1 MRLPIVKTMGYFRD
15 VNDGTGRVDQ
25 PFAPLEFSRVHHDTP
40 RMAWFYLFLGGALE
54 IIWLIAMKYS
64 NGFRNLWPSVIVVI
78 ALIASMIVVSLA
90 IRTIPMGTA
99 YAIWTGIGA
108 AGGAIAG
115 IVLFNE
121 SKDWLRLLSI
131 ALIIAG
137 IVGLKLT
144 APADAPP
151 TQASAVKELEVGSS
165 R

>member
-1 MRLPIVKTMGYFRD
+1 
-15 VNDGTGRVDQ
+15 
-25 PFAPLEFSRVHHDTP
+25 
-40 RMAWFYLFLGGALE
+40 MAWFYLFIGGVLE

-64 NGFRNLWPSVIVVI
+64 NGFKNFWPSTIVVV
-78 ALIASMIVVSLA
+78 ALIGSMFVVA
-90 IRTIPMGTA
+90 QAVKTIPMGTA

-115 IVLFNE
+115 ILLFNE

-131 ALIIAG
+131 AFIIAG

-144 APADAPP
+144 APADLSA
-151 TQASAVKELEVGSS
+151 QASAVKELDSVSN